1 MKSEAIARSHGFQ
14 VLLAGACM
22 LCCGPVPADLPSSAP
37 GGATQ
42 GDLAV
47 AFKTCVSLYNHA
59 LAGDLMRTIGDRAAR
74 EAFAATHADAVRKFS
89 VEREHG
95 YSTATAVLKSGV
107 SVAGI
112 PVHAIYASTCELECP
127 LAVWGLELGATNTPQ
142 RKALQSWIDSAPA
155 THTETHGDIKVQM
168 NTLSDDSTVLVCDV
182 SD

>member
-1 MKSEAIARSHGFQ
+1 MNLESIARNRRFH

-22 LCCGPVPADLPSSAP
+22 LCGGPAPAGGLPSNAP
-37 GGATQ
+37 GGAT
-42 GDLAV
+42 DLAA
-47 AFKTCVSLYNHA
+47 AFKTCVSLYGHP
-59 LAGDLMRTIGDRAAR
+59 LAGDLMRTIGDRTAR
-74 EAFAATHADAVRKFS
+74 EAFAASHADAVRKFS
-89 VEREHG
+89 IEREHG

-142 RKALQSWIDSAPA
+142 RKALQSWIESAPA

-182 SD
+182 SG